1 MINIS
6 ARSTMKKYCRMAFL
20 CFISIFIFTGSSFIL
35 NYQHLNDLF
44 DDKIKVFYFLSVL
57 FLNILSMFFVPFQGS
72 ISDKGLKNISSHK
85 LSLFLLQFLPVS
97 IIITS
102 SIFEKYNQF
111 VLSNSFI
118 PGLIGNIIFL
128 IGFFTMNYSAYILG
142 KQFNVNV
149 TIIKD
154 HKLIVNGPYSLIRH
168 PRYLGILLT
177 FTGIPLILNT
187 YLPLIFS
194 ILILFILLWRIRDEE
209 ILLEQTF
216 KEQWILYKN
225 NSKKLIPFIW

>member
-1 MINIS
+1 
-6 ARSTMKKYCRMAFL
+6 
-20 CFISIFIFTGSSFIL
+20 
-35 NYQHLNDLF
+35 
-44 DDKIKVFYFLSVL
+44 
-57 FLNILSMFFVPFQGS
+57 MFFVPFQGT
-72 ISDKGLKNISSHK
+72 ISDKGLKNINSHK

-154 HKLIVNGPYSLIRH
+154 HQLIIKGPYSLIRH

-177 FTGIPLILNT
+177 FTGIPLIFNT

-194 ILILFILLWRIRDEE
+194 ILILIVLLWRIRDEE